1 MPQPEVK
8 PEQKAENSIT
18 SCQIMTHSQLYMN
31 DITCKLHRKCNN
43 WRVLDFPTQGK
54 KYLLYRCPYLKEV
67 RVRMRSAPGVKNS
80 PNHLVEKL
88 CCTIRNMYS
97 YIEQKETASY
107 NIVEVWSIKQ
117 CTKQSKFSRNPNFIF
132 FKCPIIFKY
141 LRSKVSS

>member
-1 MPQPEVK
+1 
-8 PEQKAENSIT
+8 
-18 SCQIMTHSQLYMN
+18 MTHSQLYMN

-88 CCTIRNMYS
+88 RCTIRNMYS

-117 CTKQSKFSRNPNFIF
+117 CTKQSKFSKNSNFIF
-132 FKCPIIFKY
+132 FRCPIIFKY
-141 LRSKVSS
+141 LHSKVSS